1 MYSVLRVTAGNVL
14 EGCEQGKQVHTDG
27 PFHSSHLELQ
37 ISQGGRTHAQV
48 MGGGGGEGFS
58 DTKLLLRKFKYANLE
73 KCHPT
78 YISYIFEHYQF

>member
-48 MGGGGGEGFS
+48 MGGGGG
-58 DTKLLLRKFKYANLE
+58 
-73 KCHPT
+73 
-78 YISYIFEHYQF
+78 